1 MLEWIKNLETNIKL
15 GIFFGT
21 VVISLFSFTLNSYVK
36 ITKGL
41 ELITQ
46 NQQDLRQLI
55 LYKDITMSSYIENIY
70 IEVVSD
76 GSRNTTSDEIKIL
89 NMYYNNLYLNINDK
103 VKIEQILNN
112 WGDNNVQND
121 KGNI

>member
-21 VVISLFSFTLNSYVK
+21 IVISLFSFTLNSYVK
-36 ITKGL
+36 ITKGI

-55 LYKDITMSSYIENIY
+55 LYKDITMACYIENIY

-89 NMYYNNLYLNINDK
+89 NMYYNNLNLNINDK
-103 VKIEQILNN
+103 VKIEQILDIG
-112 WGDNNVQND
+112 GDNNVQND
-121 KGNI
+121 KGDI